1 MAHEVKRIWR
11 ENFKITSILVNPL
24 GRLGLYGILNLIQ
37 ETAWMHAETL
47 GFGMKDMER
56 QGLFWVLTRQN
67 LEMDEWPSFGQNVVI
82 ETWLRPPEG
91 AFVSREFYIKTPEDR
106 IIGKCS
112 TSWLALDRNAKKIL
126 PSADLRPWADICFDQ
141 SNGLSTEK
149 IPVQGEYEKLAR
161 FRVRNSD
168 IDTNQH
174 VNNTKY
180 AQWILDSISYD
191 LHRSLTLKAYSV
203 NFLSE
208 THLGDKVMV
217 ERSASSSHHE
227 STNSGASIYRGV
239 IMPKDSSDPGAKTQT
254 CFTARI
260 DWEKIKA

>member
-1 MAHEVKRIWR
+1 MAHEMKRIWR

-24 GRLGLYGILNLIQ
+24 GRLGLYGVLNLIQ

-56 QGLFWVLTRQN
+56 QGLFWVLTRQH
-67 LEMDEWPSFGQNVVI
+67 LEMKEWPLFGQSIIV

-91 AFVSREFYIKTPEDR
+91 AFVSREFYIKSADDR
-106 IIGKCS
+106 IIGSCS
-112 TSWLALDRNAKKIL
+112 TSWLALDRKTKKIL
-126 PSADLRPWADICFDQ
+126 PSADLRPWKDICADQ
-141 SNGLSTEK
+141 TNGLSTEK
-149 IPVQGEYEKLAR
+149 IPVQGDYEKLAR

-180 AQWILDSISYD
+180 SQWILDSISYD
-191 LHRSLTLKAYSV
+191 LHRNLILKSYAV

-217 ERSASSSHHE
+217 ERSLLSTDHE
-227 STNSGASIYRGV
+227 SVNAGSSVYKGV
-239 IMPKDSSDPGAKTQT
+239 IMPKDLNDPNAKTQT
-254 CFTARI
+254 CFTARLE
-260 DWEKIKA
+260 WEKIKA